1 VLHNVST
8 FLGLGNAGRVLLFDE
23 TQGAAKAA

>member
-1 VLHNVST
+1 MPR
-8 FLGLGNAGRVLLFDE
+8 GLAGGLDVGNSGRAMLFDE